1 MIELKKNLKRR
12 FLALFVY
19 VIYYSGALRFLNGF
33 INRFQ
38 LTRRAGGFNHW
49 PVLLRRKLRN
59 VQILTYH
66 RVNDEGD
73 LFFPGVPIGVFARQM
88 EYLARCCNVLALED
102 AVVRLRD
109 RDVPENA
116 VVVTF
121 DDGYHDNYTYA
132 FPILSRLSIE
142 ATIFLATDAIDGV
155 TPLWHD
161 RVFAAFRETRER
173 NLRGYLPGNAMAVYS
188 LENVVDKLAVQ
199 SRVLCFLRTL
209 GENERDGWI
218 DRLVEQLNIVE
229 QLRRPALMLSWK
241 EVREM
246 HAHGIRFGSH
256 TMSHPVLSTL
266 SPERTRAEISGSKK
280 IIEDQL
286 GATVSVFA
294 YPNGTM
300 ADFTQ
305 VTKDILREC
314 GYHCAVTTIFGANAE
329 DQDLYE
335 LRRGG
340 PWEAHLPTFAVKL
353 GWYKLFASPEI
364 GRELH
369 C

>member
-1 MIELKKNLKRR
+1 
-12 FLALFVY
+12 
-19 VIYYSGALRFLNGF
+19 
-33 INRFQ
+33 
-38 LTRRAGGFNHW
+38 
-49 PVLLRRKLRN
+49 
-59 VQILTYH
+59 
-66 RVNDEGD
+66 
-73 LFFPGVPIGVFARQM
+73 
-88 EYLARCCNVLALED
+88 
-102 AVVRLRD
+102 
-109 RDVPENA
+109 
-116 VVVTF
+116 
-121 DDGYHDNYTYA
+121 
-132 FPILSRLSIE
+132 
-142 ATIFLATDAIDGV
+142 
-155 TPLWHD
+155 
-161 RVFAAFRETRER
+161 
-173 NLRGYLPGNAMAVYS
+173 
-188 LENVVDKLAVQ
+188 
-199 SRVLCFLRTL
+199 
-209 GENERDGWI
+209 
-218 DRLVEQLNIVE
+218 
-229 QLRRPALMLSWK
+229 MLSWK

-266 SPERTRAEISGSKK
+266 SPERMRAEISGSKK

-340 PWEAHLPTFAVKL
+340 PWEAHLPTCAVKL